1 MNSILLY
8 IQIGAG
14 FYWLPSVD
22 NILAIGVHIFD
33 FKDGAIVKGD
43 RSVEIAVGLMA
54 LCACKF
60 FYDKAADVIIE
71 GCKGQIEAS
80 VLTDK
85 LPWLEPALFAGEFLY
100 VNSADFVGLAVIE
113 QASFGGVGVVT
124 MSQVISKPKV

>member
-1 MNSILLY
+1 
-8 IQIGAG
+8 
-14 FYWLPSVD
+14 
-22 NILAIGVHIFD
+22 
-33 FKDGAIVKGD
+33 
-43 RSVEIAVGLMA
+43 MA

-113 QASFGGVGVVT
+113 QASFGGVGVVPYEPSDFKT
-124 MSQVISKPKV
+124 KGVALAVLVV